1 MAKNTGNTIQIVEKA
16 PGKPHIEYAL
26 SAGKKITFGDDE
38 LTINLAARERDDK
51 VTLDICIDAEDGIV
65 IGVGGTA
72 QKYAAQVEIPAR
84 RYDVIEDGTDEITGE
99 VREVPVPI
107 PFDMS
112 LCTLTLWEMEV

>member
-1 MAKNTGNTIQIVEKA
+1 MAKNTIKVVEKA
-16 PGKPHIEYAL
+16 PGKPHIEWAQ
-26 SAGKKITFGDDE
+26 SGTKKITFGDDE
-38 LTINLAARERDDK
+38 LTINLASRERDEK

-72 QKYAAQVEIPAR
+72 QKYAAQIEIPAR

-107 PFDMS
+107 EFDIS